1 MGQQVG
7 GEGTRTPSPSFYR
20 VSRPSPTTGRGGPI
34 LRSADG
40 TLQACQPPGHWL
52 ARLLAASA
60 APLSPCFG
68 DNRVNR
74 SSSCAEC
81 LRMKID

>member
-1 MGQQVG
+1 MGPQVG

-40 TLQACQPPGHWL
+40 TLQACQRLSWRACSPHGPP
-52 ARLLAASA
+52 RRQLLHGA
-60 APLSPCFG
+60 
-68 DNRVNR
+68 
-74 SSSCAEC
+74 
-81 LRMKID
+81 